1 MNTGHEGSLTTVH
14 ANSTV
19 DALSRLET
27 LASMSDVSLPVD
39 TIRDQINGAIDVI
52 VQLERDAT
60 GARRVSEISEVTSER
75 RDPYVTQPI
84 MRSLVGI
91 PNTEKDSVARF
102 SLSERLEHRLTQ
114 RQEQVI
120 PVFFGNSGG
129 TQ

>member
-1 MNTGHEGSLTTVH
+1 M
-14 ANSTV
+14 

-75 RDPYVTQPI
+75 RDPYMTQPI
-84 MRSLVGI
+84 MRSLVGT
-91 PNTEKDSVARF
+91 PNAENDNVARYP
-102 SLSERLEHRLTQ
+102 LSGRLKHRLTQ
-114 RQEQVI
+114 KREQIV
-120 PVFFGNSGG
+120 PVYLGNARGIR
-129 TQ
+129 